1 MSTLPSTP
9 PSQPPLRP
17 RPFVGVVLGLLLVF
31 FLVGFAYASVLFFE
45 TTRAIALNAPQ
56 LSRRGEN
63 EVGDIV
69 RATGGEPIRVNNP
82 DPTEPGGLQ
91 DVTAPLWS
99 MDSGQGRI
107 NILLLGIDQRPQEK
121 GYYRTDTMIVFTI
134 DPATGDI
141 GMLSIPR
148 DLWVTIPGYGEGRIN
163 TAHVVGDLQK
173 RPGGGPALAKETVA
187 QLLGQ
192 PIHYYIRIN
201 FQGFRRILEEIG
213 CIEIDVP
220 YDIDDPKFPD
230 DNYGYD
236 PFYIKAGHYCM
247 DAETALKYAR
257 TRHADSDFGRMER
270 QQQVILAIK
279 NKVLS
284 AGQLPHLIARA
295 PVLLTTLADSV
306 QTDIPATQQIMLAN
320 LARRLNTTNIRRLV
334 IDRSMAV
341 GTVTASGAS
350 VLMPQMEV
358 LRPAVEAFFNP
369 EIVPTPTPV
378 VDTEWIEQL
387 RAEQARIAVLNGT
400 ADPDRGRQTAE
411 WLSSQGFLVV
421 GYGPADRT
429 DYAQSQIIEYRSKP
443 FTLRQL
449 VEIFAV
455 GDDSIHPAVG
465 PIGDIDI
472 QVIIGADFR
481 LPVIP

>member
-9 PSQPPLRP
+9 SSHPPLRP
-17 RPFVGVVLGLLLVF
+17 RPLMGIVLGLLLVF

-45 TTRAIALNAPQ
+45 TTRAIVLNAPQ
-56 LSRRGEN
+56 LARQGETDI
-63 EVGDIV
+63 GHIV
-69 RATGGEPIRVNNP
+69 RATGG
-82 DPTEPGGLQ
+82 DPMLIDRLETTENAGLQ

-99 MDSGQGRI
+99 ASVGQGRI
-107 NILLLGIDQRPQEK
+107 NILLLGIDQRPGEK

-134 DPATGDI
+134 DPASGDV
-141 GMLSIPR
+141 GMISIPR

-192 PIHYYIRIN
+192 PIHYYVRIN
-201 FQGFRRILEEIG
+201 FEGFRKILNEIG

-220 YDIDDPKFPD
+220 YDINDPLFPD
-230 DNYGYD
+230 NNYGYD

-306 QTDIPATQQIMLAN
+306 QTDIPATQQIVLAN
-320 LARRLNTTNIRRLV
+320 MARRLNTANVRRLV

-341 GTVTASGAS
+341 GTMTASGAS
-350 VLMPQMEV
+350 VLMPQMDV

-369 EIVPTPTPV
+369 DIVPTPTPV
-378 VDTEWIEQL
+378 VNAELIEQL

-400 ADPDRGRQTAE
+400 LDPDLGRRTAE

-429 DYAQSQIIEYRSKP
+429 DYAQSHIIEYRSKP

-455 GDDSIHPAVG
+455 GDEGIHPAVG
-465 PIGDIDI
+465 SIGDIDI

-481 LPVIP
+481 LATP